1 MTAGVGSGTG
11 TPSTPAAV
19 AAPCRE
25 YLTVAEVRSEFG
37 DDVAEMSDAQIQR
50 RIDDLAALLEDNLG
64 HSFGRALVVSSGA
77 ADTVAVTADMVIF
90 NGVSG
95 FAFADYTTL
104 GELAAAINAAGAG
117 YEADLLPQ
125 VSPATPSNLLGLR
138 GDAACGPDYDDR
150 AVLCLSALYV
160 SCHGD
165 GTSHLFLPLPVGRVV
180 QVLENG
186 SATTAYWSRAG
197 EPWLIKKACGCS
209 GDSSCNHARGRWSGA
224 YPANVLVT
232 YVPASW
238 SGRPPAALKRALLEA
253 FEGQA
258 AIGGALQSESFGGA
272 YSYSQRAGL
281 RQGTWQDALGGAAVR
296 AYAVRL
302 TGTP

>member
-11 TPSTPAAV
+11 TPSTPAAI

-64 HSFGRALVVSSGA
+64 HSFGRALMVFGGA
-77 ADTVAVTADMVIF
+77 SDTVTVAEDMVALS
-90 NGVSG
+90 GDG
-95 FAFADYTTL
+95 FAFADFPTL
-104 GELAAAINAAGAG
+104 GELAAAINAAGAD
-117 YEADLLPQ
+117 YSADLLPT
-125 VSPATPSNLLGLR
+125 VSPATPSSLLAQR
-138 GDAACGPDYDDR
+138 AETAVGPDYDDR

-165 GTSHLFLPLPVGRVV
+165 GTSHVFLPLPVGRVV

-186 SATTAYWSRAG
+186 SVTTAYWSRAG

-209 GDSSCNHARGRWSGA
+209 GDSSCSHARGRWSGA

-238 SGRPPAALKRALLEA
+238 SGRLPAALRRALLEA

-258 AIGGALQSESFGGA
+258 AVGGALQSESFGGE

-281 RQGTWQDALGGAAVR
+281 RQGTWQDALSGAAVR
-296 AYAVRL
+296 QYAVRI
-302 TGTP
+302 TTAP

>member
-1 MTAGVGSGTG
+1 MTAGTGSGTG
-11 TPSTPAAV
+11 TPATPAAV

-25 YLTVAEVRSEFG
+25 YLTVAEVRAEFG
-37 DDVAEMSDAQIQR
+37 DDVAEMTDVQLQR
-50 RIDDLAALLEDNLG
+50 RIDGLVSVLEDNLG
-64 HSFGRALVVSSGA
+64 HTFGRALVVSSGA

-165 GTSHLFLPLPVGRVV
+165 GTSHLFLPLPVQSVLE
-180 QVLENG
+180 VLENG
-186 SATTAYWSRAG
+186 TATTAFWSRAG
-197 EPWLIKKACGCS
+197 EPWLVKRLCACPAV
-209 GDSSCNHARGRWSGA
+209 SSCRHPRGRWSNA
-224 YPANVLVT
+224 YPANILVT
-232 YVPASW
+232 YVPQGW
-238 SGRPPAALKRALLEA
+238 GRPPAALKRALLEA